1 MHRKRQRLLPG
12 LLLIGALLLDT
23 SAAFAQDQTQPAP
36 TVQPAVT
43 ETIPSAPTL
52 PAETTSGTPESLPTG
67 SAVTGTPDS
76 TPTAV
81 QPTSTSTPALPDYQ
95 ETYDGLPLCLPDV
108 YLLAPADCLP
118 MGPSETLTKWA
129 RQGISI
135 PDQPLIASHPDSS
148 FLTVERKYAKLNV
161 AEGVQAAWYPDLA
174 SAISGWGASNYV
186 PIGTTL
192 YVSFDNISYNGSD
205 AYVQNEYGEWIR
217 ASPTVYSNYQG
228 LLFTEQPKNDFGWI
242 TDLVNPRREPSYNA
256 AIVNEQFSRNMVV
269 KIYDELE
276 AEGTTWYMIGIG
288 KWVERRAIRAVYP
301 HTDAPAGVENG
312 RWIEVNLYEQ
322 TLSVYEDNQLR
333 FATLAA
339 TGYEPYYTQ
348 PGLFQIREKVDYET
362 MTGAFA
368 TGKTDYYLLEDV
380 PWTMYY
386 DGPRALHGAYWRA
399 MFGYEQ
405 SHGCI
410 NLSIGDS
417 AWLYNW
423 AVEGDWVYVWDP
435 SGETPT
441 DPSFYTVNAAF

>member
-1 MHRKRQRLLPG
+1 MQHIRKSQFLG
-12 LLLIGALLLDT
+12 LLLAGALLLDT
-23 SAAFAQDQTQPAP
+23 SVVFAQEGTQP
-36 TVQPAVT
+36 
-43 ETIPSAPTL
+43 EPTL
-52 PAETTSGTPESLPTG
+52 PPSTA
-67 SAVTGTPDS
+67 A
-76 TPTAV
+76 TPTETQAAAALEATATLV
-81 QPTSTSTPALPDYQ
+81 QPTPTPEPALPDYQ
-95 ETYDGLPLCLPDV
+95 ETYDGLPLCLPGV
-108 YLLAPADCLP
+108 YLIAPTDCLP
-118 MGPSETLTKWA
+118 FGPSETLTKWA
-129 RQGISI
+129 RQGINI
-135 PDQPLIASHPDSS
+135 PDQPLISSRPDSS
-148 FLTVERKYAKLNV
+148 NLIVERKYAKLNV

-186 PIGTTL
+186 PIGSTL
-192 YVSFDNISYNGSD
+192 YVSFDNSSYNGSD

-217 ASPTVYSNYQG
+217 ASPTVYSNFQG
-228 LLFTEQPKNDFGWI
+228 LLFSEQPKNDFGWI
-242 TDLVNPRREPSYNA
+242 IDMVNPRREPSFNA
-256 AIVNEQFSRNMVV
+256 AVVNEQLTRNMVV
-269 KIYDELE
+269 KIYDQTE

-301 HTDAPAGVENG
+301 HTDAPDGVDNG

-348 PGLFQIREKVDYET
+348 PGLFQVYKKVDYET

-410 NLSIGDS
+410 NLSVGDS
-417 AWLYNW
+417 AWLFKW
-423 AVEGDWVYVWDP
+423 AAEGDWVYVWDP